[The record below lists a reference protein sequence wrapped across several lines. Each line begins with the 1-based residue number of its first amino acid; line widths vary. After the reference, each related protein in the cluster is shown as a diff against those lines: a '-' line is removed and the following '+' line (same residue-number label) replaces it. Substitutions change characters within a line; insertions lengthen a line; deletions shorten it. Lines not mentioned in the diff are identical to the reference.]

1 MTCYYLTHAQS
12 FPQRSGIATIAA
24 SAQISFTRG
33 LPSRRSPRPRAMRIL
48 DILSPSSVK
57 VPLQSTEKHAILDE
71 LVDLLAANGLCP
83 DPDGVKR
90 AVWERESIRTTG
102 IGMGLAIPH
111 GKCQSVPNL
120 VLAIGKP
127 SAPIEFGSLD
137 KKPVE
142 LVILLISNPDKK
154 DDHIQAL
161 GKISKIMTSP
171 EFRQRAYGAQNAA
184 ELFGL
189 FREAES

>member
-1 MTCYYLTHAQS
+1 
-12 FPQRSGIATIAA
+12 
-24 SAQISFTRG
+24 
-33 LPSRRSPRPRAMRIL
+33 MRIT
-48 DILSPSSVK
+48 DILSPSCVK
-57 VPLQSTEKHAILDE
+57 VPLESTEKRAMLDE

-83 DPDGVKR
+83 NASAVKQ
-90 AVWERESIRTTG
+90 AVWERETVRSTG

-111 GKCQSVPNL
+111 GKSTTVKGL
-120 VLAIGKP
+120 VLAVGRPKTP
-127 SAPIEFGSLD
+127 VEFGSLD

-142 LVILLISNPDKK
+142 LVILLVSHPDRK

-171 EFRQRAYGAQNAA
+171 EFRARAYAAESGA

>member
-1 MTCYYLTHAQS
+1 
-12 FPQRSGIATIAA
+12 
-24 SAQISFTRG
+24 
-33 LPSRRSPRPRAMRIL
+33 MRIT
-48 DILSPSSVK
+48 DILSPSCVK
-57 VPLQSTEKHAILDE
+57 VPVESAEKRAILDE

-83 DPDGVKR
+83 DSEAVKR
-90 AVWERESIRTTG
+90 AVWERESVRSTG

-111 GKCQSVPNL
+111 GKSTSVNGL

-127 SAPIEFGSLD
+127 KTPVEFGSLD
-137 KKPVE
+137 RKPVE
-142 LVILLISNPDKK
+142 LVILLVSHPDRK

-161 GKISKIMTSP
+161 GRISKIMTSP
-171 EFRQRAYGAQNAA
+171 EFRARAYSATSAA

>member
-1 MTCYYLTHAQS
+1 
-12 FPQRSGIATIAA
+12 
-24 SAQISFTRG
+24 
-33 LPSRRSPRPRAMRIL
+33 MRIL

-57 VPLQSTEKHAILDE
+57 VPLHATEKHAILDE
-71 LVDLLAANGLCP
+71 LVDLITESGLCP
-83 DPDGVKR
+83 DPEGVKR
-90 AVWERESIRTTG
+90 AVWERETIRTTG

-111 GKCQSVPNL
+111 GKCATVPGL

-127 SAPIEFGSLD
+127 STPIEFGSLD

-142 LVILLISNPDKK
+142 LVILL

-171 EFRQRAYGAQNAA
+171 EFRQRAYAA
-184 ELFGL
+184 TTAPELYGL